1 MNSQSSWPCYFMLLA
16 LVCLPAN
23 MRAESPDSPPNTAE
37 SAAIA
42 RTGPQAN
49 GSSQQ
54 KPLPLAAG
62 PATFGNV
69 PPPMAGPIGPA
80 PGYAPG
86 LAPPAF
92 PPSGIAPASMT
103 APAGFGPN
111 GAGMGIGLPPN
122 GPPMGFQGPPNAMPM
137 AGPGGMPPQMM
148 GGPGGMPP
156 QMMGGPNGGVMPAA
170 HMGGGA
176 PGPFAQMGA
185 QPMDGP
191 YSPAG
196 YGVRGNF
203 DVLGYLRYLLPY
215 SDGGRCAPR
224 WYDVQFDVMYLKRDE
239 AANSDVI
246 FMSDGPRGLAAPVP
260 ALTAD
265 DLEFTDR
272 EGAPRIS
279 IAFQLGPGA
288 NIEATYFGL
297 ANWASSSSVFDAND
311 GLYSIFSDYGTFPA
325 EQPGVG
331 TIPFGDD
338 PAEQPRLNGGLFSS
352 DAAQFASIGYSS
364 EINSVELM
372 YRRRWVGAN
381 CRLQG
386 SWLCGVRYFDLYE
399 DFGHLINVDYEIAEN
414 APPFDVIQGFT
425 TYDISTRNALTG
437 FQLGGDLWAN
447 VVPGV
452 RVGGELKAGI
462 YGNHTT
468 QVTRFNFTTISPVA
482 NVNANEERVS
492 DNADVAFIGEAGA
505 MATWRVNYNWTIRL
519 GYQAVYIDGVALAV
533 DQFNPVGLN
542 GDPASPPRVPFL
554 NDNGE
559 VFLHGATGGIE
570 YIW

>member
-111 GAGMGIGLPPN
+111 GAGMGAGMGIGLPPN

-203 DVLGYLRYLLPY
+203 DVLGYLRYLLTRALY
-215 SDGGRCAPR
+215 AYAP
-224 WYDVQFDVMYLKRDE
+224 WPQSLPGSK
-239 AANSDVI
+239 
-246 FMSDGPRGLAAPVP
+246 L
-260 ALTAD
+260 ALTVSSSFLVVRFWPPSTSKYASC
-265 DLEFTDR
+265 LMSASSR
-272 EGAPRIS
+272 QQRC
-279 IAFQLGPGA
+279 
-288 NIEATYFGL
+288 TYTRRVFGL
-297 ANWASSSSVFDAND
+297 RLWL
-311 GLYSIFSDYGTFPA
+311 GIRWTF
-325 EQPGVG
+325 GGYVG
-331 TIPFGDD
+331 
-338 PAEQPRLNGGLFSS
+338 E
-352 DAAQFASIGYSS
+352 
-364 EINSVELM
+364 
-372 YRRRWVGAN
+372 
-381 CRLQG
+381 C
-386 SWLCGVRYFDLYE
+386 
-399 DFGHLINVDYEIAEN
+399 
-414 APPFDVIQGFT
+414 
-425 TYDISTRNALTG
+425 
-437 FQLGGDLWAN
+437 
-447 VVPGV
+447 V
-452 RVGGELKAGI
+452 RVRL
-462 YGNHTT
+462 
-468 QVTRFNFTTISPVA
+468 R
-482 NVNANEERVS
+482 RVHLL
-492 DNADVAFIGEAGA
+492 
-505 MATWRVNYNWTIRL
+505 RL
-519 GYQAVYIDGVALAV
+519 WSGSG
-533 DQFNPVGLN
+533 
-542 GDPASPPRVPFL
+542 
-554 NDNGE
+554 
-559 VFLHGATGGIE
+559 
-570 YIW
+570 